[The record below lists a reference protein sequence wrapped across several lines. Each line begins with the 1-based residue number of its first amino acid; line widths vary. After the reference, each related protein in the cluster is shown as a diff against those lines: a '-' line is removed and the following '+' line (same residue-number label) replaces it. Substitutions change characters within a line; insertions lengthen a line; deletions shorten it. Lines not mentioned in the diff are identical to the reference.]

1 MINYFLRFGFFF
13 EKLSPPQQQTAC
25 YYRIREVSKTQRVKV
40 EFGCKDVDD

>member
-13 EKLSPPQQQTAC
+13 ENLPSSRQLVITGLGKC
-25 YYRIREVSKTQRVKV
+25 QRLKV